1 MGYKLPGRE
10 FAFGV
15 VMEINLQIL
24 FNIGVGAIFAIGG
37 WFFRQLWDATKELRK
52 DLHAIEKDLPVVYVR
67 REEFTEIMREI
78 RAMFEKIHDKL
89 DGKADKA

>member
-1 MGYKLPGRE
+1 
-10 FAFGV
+10 
-15 VMEINLQIL
+15 MEINLQIL
-24 FNIGVGAIFAIGG
+24 FNIGAGAIFAIGG

-52 DLHAIEKDLPVVYVR
+52 DLHSIEKALPVHYVR

-89 DGKADKA
+89 DGKVDKA

>member
-1 MGYKLPGRE
+1 MSGRE

-15 VMEINLQIL
+15 TMEINLQIL

-52 DLHAIEKDLPVVYVR
+52 DLHSIEKALPVHYVR
-67 REEFTEIMREI
+67 REEFTEIMRDIKE
-78 RAMFEKIHDKL
+78 MFNKINDKL
-89 DGKADKA
+89 DGKVDKA

>member
-1 MGYKLPGRE
+1 
-10 FAFGV
+10 
-15 VMEINLQIL
+15 MEINLQIL

-52 DLHAIEKDLPVVYVR
+52 DLHSVEKALPVHYVR

-89 DGKADKA
+89 DGKADKV